1 MRRTLFLSGLVATM
15 PMAASAAPVPA
26 PVAEL
31 MRVAVESG
39 DAATI
44 TAVVKTARKAN
55 PKSAA
60 EIDALYAKLKYRAE
74 FRQHFKLKRQKPLQ
88 GWKGKGEFG
97 ASSST
102 GSVNSAGVTL
112 GLSLVRDGLRW
123 KQAFTGA
130 VDYLHHDG
138 VEEKDRYFV
147 GHQANYKF
155 GDRLYALGLV
165 SWEGNRA
172 QGFKSRFIASLGAGF
187 SVIQNPR
194 MGLSLEVSP
203 AVRETEYLG
212 ATGPGGTFAARVA
225 TSYHWSVTPK
235 LTVTEDAT
243 VFRESQD
250 ETVTSESAITM
261 KLIDA
266 LSARFSYRL
275 QRESQTMPLLVRSTD
290 TTSRVALVYTF

>member
-1 MRRTLFLSGLVATM
+1 MHRNILLALLLSGL
-15 PMAASAAPVPA
+15 PAAVQAAPVPA
-26 PVAEL
+26 PVADL
-31 MRVAVESG
+31 IRVAVEGG

-44 TAVVKTARKAN
+44 AAVVKLARKAN

-74 FRQHFKLKRQKPLQ
+74 FRQHFRLKRQKPLQ

-130 VDYLHHDG
+130 VDYLYHDG
-138 VEEKDRYFV
+138 VEERDRYFV

-172 QGFKSRFIASLGAGF
+172 QGFKSRFIASVGAGF

-194 MGLSLEVSP
+194 MNLSVEASP
-203 AVRETEYLG
+203 AVRQTDYLG
-212 ATGPGGTFAARVA
+212 VGGAGGTFAARVA
-225 TSYHWSVTPK
+225 TSYRWSVTPK
-235 LTVTEDAT
+235 LSVTEDAT
-243 VFRESQD
+243 LFRESQD

-275 QRESQTMPLLVRSTD
+275 QRESQTLPLLVRSTD

>member
-1 MRRTLFLSGLVATM
+1 MAGLVAAL
-15 PMAASAAPVPA
+15 PLAASAAPVPA
-26 PVAEL
+26 PVAE
-31 MRVAVESG
+31 MIRVAVESG
-39 DAATI
+39 DAAT
-44 TAVVKTARKAN
+44 TAAVLKMARKAN

-74 FRQHFKLKRQKPLQ
+74 FRQHYKLKRQKPLQ

-138 VEEKDRYFV
+138 VEERDRYFV

-172 QGFKSRFIASLGAGF
+172 QGFKSRFIASVGAGV

-194 MGLSLEVSP
+194 MSWSLEASP

-212 ATGPGGTFAARVA
+212 ANGPGGTFAARVA
-225 TSYHWSVTPK
+225 TSYRWSVTPK
-235 LTVTEDAT
+235 LSLTEEAT
-243 VFRESQD
+243 LFRESQD

>member
-1 MRRTLFLSGLVATM
+1 MRQAVFLATLVAAM
-15 PMAASAAPVPA
+15 PMAAAAAPVPA
-26 PVAEL
+26 AVAE
-31 MRVAVESG
+31 MIRVAVDSG
-39 DAATI
+39 DAATSA
-44 TAVVKTARKAN
+44 AVVKLARKAN
-55 PKSAA
+55 PKSAT

-74 FRQHFKLKRQKPLQ
+74 FRQHYRLKRQRALQ

-138 VEEKDRYFV
+138 VEERDRYFV

-172 QGFKSRFIASLGAGF
+172 QGFRSRFIASVGAGI

-194 MGLSLEVSP
+194 MNLSLEASP
-203 AVRETEYLG
+203 AMRQTDYLG
-212 ATGPGGTFAARVA
+212 AGGAGGTFAARVA
-225 TSYHWSVTPK
+225 TSYRWSVTPK
-235 LTVTEDAT
+235 LSVTEEAT
-243 VFRESQD
+243 LFRESQD

-275 QRESQTMPLLVRSTD
+275 QRESQTLPLLVRSTD

>member
-1 MRRTLFLSGLVATM
+1 MRRAILLAGVMAAM

-26 PVAEL
+26 AVAE
-31 MRVAVESG
+31 MIRIAVDSG
-39 DAATI
+39 DAVAAN
-44 TAVVKTARKAN
+44 AVVKTARKAN

-60 EIDALYAKLKYRAE
+60 EIDALYAKLKYRAD
-74 FRQHFKLKRQKPLQ
+74 FRQHYRLKRQSPLQ

-112 GLSLVRDGLRW
+112 GLSLIRDGLRW

-172 QGFKSRFIASLGAGF
+172 QGFKSRFITSVGAGV
-187 SVIQNPR
+187 SLIQNPR
-194 MGLSLEVSP
+194 MSLSLEASP
-203 AVRETEYLG
+203 ALRETEYMVPG
-212 ATGPGGTFAARVA
+212 GPGGTFAARVA
-225 TSYHWSVTPK
+225 TSYRWAVTPK
-235 LTVTEDAT
+235 LSVTEEAT

-275 QRESQTMPLLVRSTD
+275 QRESQTLPLPARSTD